1 MYRSEEQCMHRLPPQ
16 ATAHRSRTL
25 LVGALCVAC
34 SAVALSPPVGAAPLS
49 SAGAAAGSASAAEA
63 RLARSHLD
71 KLSTLA
77 KTHVDE
83 ALCAVI
89 ASSEQL
95 QQALG
100 EEFLQRREK
109 IYERSPDDVEA
120 LKRLDVDVAG
130 AVDRLPGVGL
140 SVGAE
145 TIYHYVRYGALS
157 SYVPHDSPVARALR
171 LAGGIWPDPAGSP
184 ISFEPSTDVA
194 GCWRPSAVVTAL
206 RALAGVWASVP
217 TCLKSQLRP
226 KLVAL
231 QDDLTRA
238 TCYCDDKEKT
248 VAALGEIGT
257 LSEVFAEAGAPP
269 PAAGGEQQQ
278 QERSYSCR

>member
-1 MYRSEEQCMHRLPPQ
+1 MHRLPPQ
-16 ATAHRSRTL
+16 VAAHRLRAL

-34 SAVALSPPVGAAPLS
+34 SAVALSPPAGAAPLS
-49 SAGAAAGSASAAEA
+49 RANTAAGSASAAEA
-63 RLARSHLD
+63 QLARGHLD

-77 KTHVDE
+77 KTHADE

-89 ASSEQL
+89 SSSEHL

-100 EEFLQRREK
+100 EEFQQRRDK
-109 IYERSPDDVEA
+109 IYERSPDDIEA

-130 AVDRLPGVGL
+130 AADRLPGVGL

-145 TIYHYVRYGALS
+145 TIYHYVRYDALS
-157 SYVPHDSPVARALR
+157 SYAAHDSPVARALR
-171 LAGGIWPDPAGSP
+171 LAGRIWPDPAGSP
-184 ISFEPSTDVA
+184 VSFEPSTDVA

-206 RALAGVWASVP
+206 RALAGVWPSIPA
-217 TCLKSQLRP
+217 CLKSQLRP

-231 QDDLTRA
+231 QDDLTGA
-238 TCYCDDKEKT
+238 ACYCDGKEKT
-248 VAALGEIGT
+248 TAALGEIST
-257 LSEVFAEAGAPP
+257 LSKVFAEAGAPV
-269 PAAGGEQQQ
+269 PAARGEQQQ